1 MLNQVTHDVAIEPML
16 EPITGERLNK
26 GAITTD
32 NARADISAGGFW
44 VRGQRAFFDV
54 KVFNAYA
61 LRYTAQSLKSAFAS
75 NEREKKRNYNERII
89 KVDHGSFTPLI
100 FSMNGGMGVEAE
112 HFFGALANLLAD
124 KTDSHASQTKNWIR
138 TKISFALTR
147 SVVTCIRG
155 TRTLKKPNLRFDEID
170 LLNNNI
176 LKC

>member
-1 MLNQVTHDVAIEPML
+1 
-16 EPITGERLNK
+16 
-26 GAITTD
+26 
-32 NARADISAGGFW
+32 
-44 VRGQRAFFDV
+44 
-54 KVFNAYA
+54 
-61 LRYTAQSLKSAFAS
+61 
-75 NEREKKRNYNERII
+75 
-89 KVDHGSFTPLI
+89 
-100 FSMNGGMGVEAE
+100 MNGGMGVEAE